1 SSLITCPATR
11 ACEPACM
18 VDDRVASVSWAPP
31 EAVIGAR
38 LNLDHPFAFDERT
51 GETVAWCMPDQP
63 TAELLGLS
71 ADDIAALRK
80 AATDRSEEHTS
91 ELQSR
96 EI

>member
-1 SSLITCPATR
+1 MNIEYRILAAGNDEFPVWVGI
-11 ACEPACM
+11 ACM

-80 AATDRSEEHTS
+80 AATDRG
-91 ELQSR
+91 L
-96 EI
+96 I